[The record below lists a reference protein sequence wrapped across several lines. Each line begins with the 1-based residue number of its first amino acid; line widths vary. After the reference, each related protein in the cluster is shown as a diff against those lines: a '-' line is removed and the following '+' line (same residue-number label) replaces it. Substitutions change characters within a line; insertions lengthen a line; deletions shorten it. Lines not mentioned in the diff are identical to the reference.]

1 MKIGFLLPRS
11 TIYPLIGFDFLDGF
25 KVHLQQLH
33 DINAIEFFTENI
45 GYGIDEKITY
55 GATEQLLLK
64 NNVDVVIAFIDGR
77 SVEMIAPLFTAT
89 GKVLCIVNM
98 GANFNFEN
106 APPPTT
112 IFLDFNVAFN
122 SSLTSSKAFSEGY
135 NKAIMATS
143 YYDGGYLQ
151 CFAMVNNFIHKGGNI
166 VGNYISHFKTSE
178 FDLST
183 LSELLKTAENKT
195 CVLAL
200 FSGDV
205 SHLFYQQ
212 FSSINQQYPVQVYGS
227 PMMFDNNILG
237 LLATEIDIAPI
248 KGYTS
253 WLPQLENAANIEL
266 KERFTAYANRQASVF
281 AVLGW
286 EAAQVVNQLF
296 SSHNN
301 SITAAQKVKLLM
313 DKSMDTPRGKLY
325 FDAETHHI
333 YSSTYYVEMANH
345 CKIKVIEKI
354 ENPDEEWRSFKK
366 LQPQTIA
373 SGWRNTYL
381 CS

>member
-25 KVHLQQLH
+25 KVHLQQLQ

-55 GATEQLLLK
+55 SATEQLLLK

-122 SSLTSSKAFSEGY
+122 CALTSSKTFSEGY

-227 PMMFDNNILG
+227 PMMFDNHILG
-237 LLATEIDIAPI
+237 LLPTEIDIAPI

-253 WLPQLENAANIEL
+253 WLQQLENAANIEL

-286 EAAQVVNQLF
+286 EAAQVVNQMF
-296 SSHNN
+296 SSDNN
-301 SITAAQKVKLLM
+301 SISAAQKVNQLM
-313 DKSMDTPRGKLY
+313 DKNMDTPRGKLY
-325 FDAETHHI
+325 FDAETHHAF
-333 YSSTYYVEMANH
+333 SSTYCVEMANH
-345 CKIKVIEKI
+345 FQIKIIETI
-354 ENPDEEWRSFKK
+354 ENPVDEWGFFKK
-366 LQPQTIA
+366 LQPETIA